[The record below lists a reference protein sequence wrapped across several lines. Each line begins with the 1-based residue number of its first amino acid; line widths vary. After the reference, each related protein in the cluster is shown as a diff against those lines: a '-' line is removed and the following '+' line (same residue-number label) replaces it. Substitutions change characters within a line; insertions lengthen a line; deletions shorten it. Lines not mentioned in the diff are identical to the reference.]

1 MDGNFDKIEI
11 DVKKIHEQSII
22 ETKDSLTEGAEH
34 VMLHMPIKKTNLPER
49 ACIALGA
56 DGFLHYKR
64 VILRQIEVGSLPG
77 GAALAAIR
85 RHLPD
90 IYEFEKMRIPV

>member
-22 ETKDSLTEGAEH
+22 ETEDSLTEGAEH
-34 VMLHMPIKKTNLPER
+34 VMLHMPIKKTSLPER

-64 VILRQIEVGSLPG
+64 VIF
-77 GAALAAIR
+77 ATN
-85 RHLPD
+85 
-90 IYEFEKMRIPV
+90 